1 MSRRRVQAKAHVDS
15 LRSPQAGFSLIE
27 LLLVVAIILII
38 SAIAIPNL
46 LRSRIAANE
55 AVTVATLR
63 QINTALSTYSIT
75 YPANGYPSSL
85 ASMASPGGGGSPT
98 ANAADLLDV
107 VLSQPNP
114 RKSGY
119 NFTYAA
125 VAGGGGGGVGGI
137 GAGSMTRYS
146 ITAVPLVQNAT
157 GIRSFFTDN
166 TGLTHACDPG
176 IAVDANCPP
185 VQ

>member
-1 MSRRRVQAKAHVDS
+1 MGRPRVQAQAH
-15 LRSPQAGFSLIE
+15 AGFSLIE

-55 AVTVATLR
+55 AATVATMR
-63 QINTALSTYSIT
+63 QMNTALMTYSVT
-75 YPANGYPSSL
+75 FPANGFPSSL
-85 ASMASPGGGGSPT
+85 ASMAAPGGGGSPT
-98 ANAADLLDV
+98 ANAADLLDAV
-107 VLSQPNP
+107 MSQPSP
-114 RKSGY
+114 QKSGY

-137 GAGSMTRYS
+137 GAGAMTRYS
-146 ITAVPLVQNAT
+146 ITVVPIIQNGT
-157 GIRSFFTDN
+157 GIRSFFTTN
-166 TGLTHACDPG
+166 TGLIHACDPG
-176 IAVDANCPP
+176 MGVNANCPP